1 LALPDRDHRD
11 ASTRDARDGTV
22 ALTEEHVRAMA
33 RALGLPM
40 TPEDLAEVT
49 HRLNAFVDAL
59 APLGELPSGGP
70 EPVPAPVDPDRA
82 A

>member
-1 LALPDRDHRD
+1 MSAGD
-11 ASTRDARDGTV
+11 TRERTV

-33 RALGLPM
+33 QALGLVM

-59 APLGELPSGGP
+59 APLGELPSWGL